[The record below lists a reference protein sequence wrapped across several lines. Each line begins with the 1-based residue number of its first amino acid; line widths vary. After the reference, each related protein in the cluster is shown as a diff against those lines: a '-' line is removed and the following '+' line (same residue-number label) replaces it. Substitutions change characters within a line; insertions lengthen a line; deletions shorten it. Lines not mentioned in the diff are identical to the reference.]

1 MLSYYNN
8 SFHLSKLFFY
18 LSSMLSCKDKVF
30 CYSIGG
36 TVDITAHEVLD
47 DGGLREL
54 HHASGGYF
62 GGTCVN
68 EEIMAFLKRIF
79 GGPLL
84 KELQND
90 YPDDYFEM
98 MKTIEQKKCSYKT
111 SADQDKIA
119 LKIPVSLFKAFEEG
133 YDCELGTDL
142 ENTPFANS
150 VKVERD
156 KLFISKDLFKS
167 FFDKSIKNV
176 VETIKEILVS
186 SEMLNLN
193 IILLVGGYAESPL
206 LTETIADAFP
216 DKKVVVPAN
225 PVLSVLEG
233 AIIYGF
239 EPDMIVSRVCRY
251 TYGIA
256 TLRKWQSGDPADKK
270 LPKKEE
276 DTFHWCDGI
285 FDKHVEMGQ
294 IVKVGEF
301 QEEKEYFTV
310 EGPEKAILDFYA
322 SNKKNPTFVDEE
334 GCFRVGYFVL
344 NLSKKKRYER
354 VLVKIS
360 FGGTELIVEV
370 TGEETGQGIQTSCNF
385 LP

>member
-1 MLSYYNN
+1 
-8 SFHLSKLFFY
+8 
-18 LSSMLSCKDKVF
+18 MLSCKDKVF